1 MTGANATVG
10 YVHVGPT
17 RHGVRRYGSL
27 VERAVADQID
37 VSSVDFAGGTR
48 AVAEL
53 DRHPPDAMIVHLQF
67 SDHLLAIDEFEL
79 VVTTL
84 RRTLP
89 ARRIVVTLH
98 DCPGAGSGLE
108 ATDTRRATAYERAA
122 ALADV
127 TVVCSHHER
136 RGLADAGVRAEV
148 EVIAHL
154 VEDRSLPDRPSMAP
168 PRRTVC
174 VLGFVYPGKGHDRV
188 VEACALVDEPVE
200 LIVLGEASA
209 GHEDLVED
217 LVADAAARHVRCRIT
232 GWLDEDV
239 LDDWLVDA
247 DVPIVAHHAP
257 SASGSL
263 ATWLSAGRRPLVAT
277 SRYTCELDQL
287 APGALRLFDPTGG
300 AHSLAGAIAD
310 ALGDPG
316 STRSDRPHPA
326 LAPAAVA
333 SAHLALYEGIS

>member
-1 MTGANATVG
+1 MTGAKATVG
-10 YVHVGPT
+10 YVHVGPS
-17 RHGVRRYGSL
+17 RHGVRRYGAL
-27 VERAVADQID
+27 VQRAVADQIV
-37 VSSVDFAGGTR
+37 VSSVEFAEGTR

-53 DRHPPDAMIVHLQF
+53 ARQPLQAMVVHLQF

-79 VVTTL
+79 VVGAL

-98 DCPGAGSGLE
+98 DCPGIGSSLGVTE
-108 ATDTRRATAYERAA
+108 DRRATAYERAA
-122 ALADV
+122 ALADAAI
-127 TVVCSHHER
+127 VCSHHER

-154 VEDRSLPDRPSMAP
+154 VEDRTLPDRPSIAP

-200 LIVLGEASA
+200 LVVLGEAST
-209 GHEDLVED
+209 GHEDLVEE

-247 DVPIVAHHAP
+247 DVPVVAHHAP

-263 ATWLSAGRRPLVAT
+263 ATWLSAGRRPLAAA
-277 SRYTCELDQL
+277 SRYTRELDQL

-300 AHSLAGAIAD
+300 APALAGAIAD

-326 LAPAAVA
+326 LAPATVA
-333 SAHLALYEGIS
+333 SAHLALYERIS